1 MSIATRIQAYSARH
15 PISMNRK
22 IDVFLSENL
31 ADLMAEYK
39 IADRNDI
46 ADLDIHF
53 ETLENR
59 MEGLDRWKAGFS
71 ERLKNDKS
79 RMDRLKLKAGI
90 E

>member
-22 IDVFLSENL
+22 VDIFLSENL

-39 IADRNDI
+39 IADRS
-46 ADLDIHF
+46 DLNELDGKF
-53 ETLENR
+53 EVLESR
-59 MEGLDRWKAGFS
+59 MDNLDVWKANFTDRLKDGKARM
-71 ERLKNDKS
+71 ERLK
-79 RMDRLKLKAGI
+79 MKAGI

>member
-22 IDVFLSENL
+22 IDIFLSENL

-39 IADRNDI
+39 IADRSDLSDLDGQFG
-46 ADLDIHF
+46 ALESRMDDLDIWKTNF
-53 ETLENR
+53 SDRLKDGKAR
-59 MEGLDRWKAGFS
+59 M
-71 ERLKNDKS
+71 ERLK
-79 RMDRLKLKAGI
+79 MKAGI